1 MRLNQLPTV
10 LDDLTY
16 PLSANELS
24 AALAGRT
31 LDHPAGQE
39 PVSAVVERCGSDA
52 MESSDDAWLSMVA
65 SVDEDAV
72 GRKFYSDRDPP
83 CDSNEFDA
91 VSF

>member
-10 LDDLTY
+10 LDDLSY
-16 PLSANELS
+16 PLSADELA
-24 AALAGRT
+24 AALDGRT
-31 LDHPAGQE
+31 LVHPAGEE

-52 MESSDDAWLSMVA
+52 MESAEDAWLSVA
-65 SVDEDAV
+65 AHVDEDAV

-83 CDSNEFDA
+83 CGPNEFDA